1 MIKVISSERYE
12 RLIEISERSINNS
25 QELIEIA
32 KSLTN
37 KLQVTR
43 ECYADLLAVIKDN
56 LQYLPNDAI
65 KQATEITDRLMN
77 NIKD

>member
-12 RLIEISERSINNS
+12 RLMEVAERSINNS
-25 QELIEIA
+25 QELIDIA

-43 ECYADLLAVIKDN
+43 ECCIDLLAVIKDN

-65 KQATEITDRLMN
+65 EQLTEITDRLMN
-77 NIKD
+77 DIKD

>member
-1 MIKVISSERYE
+1 MIKVISSERYK
-12 RLIEISERSINNS
+12 RLMEVTERSINNS

-32 KSLTN
+32 TSLAN

-43 ECYADLLAVIKDN
+43 ECYADLLTVIRDN

-77 NIKD
+77 DIKD

>member
-12 RLIEISERSINNS
+12 RLMEMTEQSTNQTRDA
-25 QELIEIA
+25 IEIA

-37 KLQVTR
+37 KLQATR
-43 ECYADLLAVIKDN
+43 ECYIDLLEVIKDN
-56 LQYLPNDAI
+56 LQYLPSDAI
-65 KQATEITDRLMN
+65 EQVTEITDRLMN

>member
-12 RLIEISERSINNS
+12 RLMEVAERSINNS
-25 QELIEIA
+25 QELSEIA

-37 KLQVTR
+37 KLQATR
-43 ECYADLLAVIKDN
+43 ECYIDLLEVIKDN
-56 LQYLPNDAI
+56 LQYLPSDAI
-65 KQATEITDRLMN
+65 EQVTEITDRLMN

>member
-12 RLIEISERSINNS
+12 RLMEMTEQSIN
-25 QELIEIA
+25 QTQDAIEIA
-32 KSLTN
+32 TLLAN
-37 KLQVTR
+37 KLQATR
-43 ECYADLLAVIKDN
+43 ECYIDLLTVIKDN